1 MTETAADVKTALA
14 ALSHPDK
21 VGMFERFF
29 KTGPGEYGEGDVFL
43 GLTVPE
49 TRLVSVQFK
58 HLPLHEIDELL
69 ASPIHEHRSCGLF
82 IMVNR
87 FKKTKAAGEQQE
99 MFDHYL
105 QVVYEGRVNN
115 WDLVDA
121 SAPYFGMFLIGRP
134 DSMQLLEKLARSQ
147 ALWERRV
154 AMLLTFAF
162 IRADKNGFA
171 KFDLEPTIRVAE
183 ILLHDSHDL
192 MHKAV
197 GWMLREAG
205 KRDVEVLRE
214 FLGRHA
220 ATMPRTA
227 LRYSIEKLEP
237 EERRFWLEAKNR

>member
-14 ALSHPDK
+14 AFSHPDK

-49 TRLVSVQFK
+49 TRSVSVQFK

-105 QVVYEGRVNN
+105 RLVHEGRVNN

-134 DSMQLLEKLARSQ
+134 DSLQLLARLARSEQ
-147 ALWERRV
+147 LWERRV

-162 IRADKNGFA
+162 IRADKIGFDA
-171 KFDLEPTIRVAE
+171 YDLGPTIHISE
-183 ILLHDSHDL
+183 LLLGDSHDL

-227 LRYSIEKLEP
+227 LRYSIEKLDA
-237 EERRFWLEAKNR
+237 EERKFWLEAKNR